1 MVIIPTY
8 QSTSAR
14 YSIEVELEDVT
25 YTLDF
30 HWNSRDSA
38 WYMDIEYEDSIILA
52 GIKLVPK
59 YALLH
64 QYAYLANLPD
74 GEFFIIDSDDDNPYA
89 EDLTFD
95 NFGDRY
101 LLLFIPNSELEES

>member
-8 QSTSAR
+8 QSKSAR
-14 YSIEVELEDVT
+14 YSIEVELDDTAYVLEF
-25 YTLDF
+25 Y
-30 HWNSRDSA
+30 WNARDSA
-38 WYMDIEYEDSIILA
+38 WYMDIYLDDELILA

-64 QYAYLANLPD
+64 QFAYLDGLPD
-74 GEFFIIDSDDDNPYA
+74 GEFCIVDNDTDSDYS
-89 EDLTFD
+89 EDLDFD

-101 LLLFIPNSELEES
+101 VLVYVTNDEIYG